1 MNDMTI
7 IFGRDLLHIVG
18 LGHAKTHNR
27 TVTRILFGLLGLF
40 EVKNFIE
47 NTLFSQEFSYIP

>member
-18 LGHAKTHNR
+18 LGHAKNHNH
-27 TVTRILFGLLGLF
+27 TVTRFFFSLLGLF